1 MKLTQMENVNFAFK
15 LYRISARMMFGPKNR
30 YRKEYD
36 EALDAIGERG
46 HWLYLY
52 DALEGP
58 KADEVCAALKKW
70 VQANQE
76 LRILTG
82 NEQAWI
88 NEKRLNRELHE
99 LIYGKE

>member
-1 MKLTQMENVNFAFK
+1 MENVKFALK
-15 LYRISARMMFGPKNR
+15 MYRITARMMFGGKHR

-36 EALDAIGERG
+36 AALDAVGERG

-58 KADEVCAALKKW
+58 NADEVCAALKKW

-76 LRILTG
+76 LRSIQPEDKDKW
-82 NEQAWI
+82 EQAWM
-88 NEKRLNRELHE
+88 NEMRMKRELDV
-99 LIYGKE
+99 LIYGK

>member
-1 MKLTQMENVNFAFK
+1 MEKMKFGLK
-15 LYRISARMMFGPKNR
+15 LHRVQFRMMFGGKHR

-36 EALDAIGERG
+36 AALDAVGERG

-70 VQANQE
+70 VEANQE
-76 LRILTG
+76 LRSIQIQDKKWV
-82 NEQAWI
+82 EAWM
-88 NEKRLNRELHE
+88 NEKLLERDLHI
-99 LIYGKE
+99 LIYGEE